1 VISVTV
7 VTPRV
12 VTPATTLNPF
22 LNVARPTKD
31 DIPLTFSVPEISTSL
46 LISTYPPN
54 VEIPGLVTLSASVT
68 VIFDNVA
75 SSNIMSSPY
84 KSPVILTSP

>member
-1 VISVTV
+1 MIFVTV

-12 VTPATTLNPF
+12 VTPETTLNPF
-22 LNVARPTKD
+22 PNVARPTKD
-31 DIPLTFSVPEISTSL
+31 DIPLTFSAPEISTSL

-68 VIFDNVA
+68 VRFDNVA
-75 SSNIMSSPY
+75 SSNIMSSTD
-84 KSPVILTSP
+84 K